1 MRIKFIIFFLII
13 LGIYSILPDEK
24 REELLKKLKR
34 VNLNNDFLFE
44 LSEEIPQRQK
54 LRNNINY
61 NITIINDILEKYN
74 FPKNFNFFEEN
85 HIKPKIKDQE
95 ECGGCW
101 AFSSTS
107 ALGYRF
113 EKKYGIDLNL
123 SPQDGLSCYIKDC
136 SFGGYGID
144 SQLNL
149 LINGSLT
156 EACFPFI
163 SGKAPEI
170 LPDCPTQCNN
180 QSVEFKRYYSQNAY
194 TTEDMVYDN
203 REEDFYDFVMIIMDQ
218 LITQGPVVTNI
229 DVYSDFQ
236 EWCYYQEKCR
246 NDAYSPGPKAYME
259 KDGHALVIVGYGF
272 LEKKNKFYWLIQN
285 SWGPNACDNGF
296 LKIEFGKV
304 GVEQVSFSE
313 AYFPEKEQNKT
324 DVNIFFKKFDRQCNL
339 IFETDMENKWNHS
352 LQIVFQHLET
362 KNNFNFFCTSY
373 DFPQGNE
380 VKCFFEI
387 LNYYKPKGNYI
398 YNTYKPLG
406 EQINFILDD
415 SFKNKKFNFRGWD
428 EVAAY
433 VDDNNQE
440 YFFSNNEF
448 KLIFYYRPECDDKEI
463 PLIYA
468 NWEVDNP
475 MKKCEKI
482 FMNDYQRDD
491 HYLIVC
497 DIQQDEMDYFYEYN
511 PKKED
516 NYQSLMTF
524 EILCGDRDTTFTYAY
539 KIPTDKY
546 SILQVTDFYYH
557 TEGKLMGSEKLLI
570 YANNIGNK
578 EYSEKKRSF
587 LSFIY
592 IESDETEIG
601 YYNLLIQCFFDT
613 PQADNSKMKIECD
626 LDLGKSETVNFKS
639 VSLLPY
645 MMPYYYESP
654 FEIKLKESMK
664 GKVYKSDAFGT
675 YTKLNFAYLFL
686 ILILII

>member
-1 MRIKFIIFFLII
+1 
-13 LGIYSILPDEK
+13 
-24 REELLKKLKR
+24 
-34 VNLNNDFLFE
+34 
-44 LSEEIPQRQK
+44 
-54 LRNNINY
+54 
-61 NITIINDILEKYN
+61 
-74 FPKNFNFFEEN
+74 
-85 HIKPKIKDQE
+85 
-95 ECGGCW
+95 
-101 AFSSTS
+101 
-107 ALGYRF
+107 
-113 EKKYGIDLNL
+113 
-123 SPQDGLSCYIKDC
+123 
-136 SFGGYGID
+136 
-144 SQLNL
+144 
-149 LINGSLT
+149 
-156 EACFPFI
+156 
-163 SGKAPEI
+163 
-170 LPDCPTQCNN
+170 
-180 QSVEFKRYYSQNAY
+180 
-194 TTEDMVYDN
+194 
-203 REEDFYDFVMIIMDQ
+203 
-218 LITQGPVVTNI
+218 
-229 DVYSDFQ
+229 
-236 EWCYYQEKCR
+236 
-246 NDAYSPGPKAYME
+246 
-259 KDGHALVIVGYGF
+259 
-272 LEKKNKFYWLIQN
+272 
-285 SWGPNACDNGF
+285 
-296 LKIEFGKV
+296 
-304 GVEQVSFSE
+304 
-313 AYFPEKEQNKT
+313 
-324 DVNIFFKKFDRQCNL
+324 
-339 IFETDMENKWNHS
+339 MENKWNHS

-362 KNNFNFFCTSY
+362 KNDFNFFCTSY

-415 SFKNKKFNFRGWD
+415 SFKNKEFNFRGWD

-433 VDDNNQE
+433 VDDINQE
-440 YFFSNNEF
+440 YFLSNNEF

-557 TEGKLMGSEKLLI
+557 TEGKLIGSEKLLI

-592 IESDETEIG
+592 IESDETKIG

-613 PQADNSKMKIECD
+613 PQDDNTKIKIECD
-626 LDLGKSETVNFKS
+626 LDLGKSETINFKS